1 MEDLCSIF
9 PIILTYPCC
18 VSKRM
23 SKGLCSQFENIT
35 QHYSLYLLLLWLE
48 EDLPTIANLFIIKKL
63 MFWGAKVRCGPS
75 AGTHSYAVIPENGRG
90 IVASVGEPSLSCSQT
105 HLASA
110 PWFIALWHWGVYSA
124 NIDVRILY

>member
-1 MEDLCSIF
+1 MEDLRSIL

-23 SKGLCSQFENIT
+23 SKGLCLQFENIT

-63 MFWGAKVRCGPS
+63 MFWGAEMWAQRW
-75 AGTHSYAVIPENGRG
+75 HSYVVIPGNGCG
-90 IVASVGEPSLSCSQT
+90 IVASWGESSLSCSQT
-105 HLASA
+105 HLASV
-110 PWFIALWHWGVYSA
+110 PWFIALWHWGIYSA